1 MNMKFI
7 GNLIEK
13 FKNITNSSNLKNN
26 INRNNNLI
34 NLRDTNVSNG
44 EDSGSVYSDD
54 NEKMD

>member
-1 MNMKFI
+1 MKFI

-44 EDSGSVYSDD
+44 EDSGFVYSDD